1 LVVSCK
7 AACTKEKKQRIYF
20 VFKTNVKNK
29 YMRMCNINDREKK
42 EGRNKGE
49 KLTDRMPHLSF
60 QPGLQNRILKRWDHH
75 QQSILKKI

>member
-1 LVVSCK
+1 
-7 AACTKEKKQRIYF
+7 
-20 VFKTNVKNK
+20 
-29 YMRMCNINDREKK
+29 MRMCNINDREKK

-49 KLTDRMPHLSF
+49 KITDRMPHLSF

>member
-1 LVVSCK
+1 
-7 AACTKEKKQRIYF
+7 
-20 VFKTNVKNK
+20 
-29 YMRMCNINDREKK
+29 MRMCNINDREKK